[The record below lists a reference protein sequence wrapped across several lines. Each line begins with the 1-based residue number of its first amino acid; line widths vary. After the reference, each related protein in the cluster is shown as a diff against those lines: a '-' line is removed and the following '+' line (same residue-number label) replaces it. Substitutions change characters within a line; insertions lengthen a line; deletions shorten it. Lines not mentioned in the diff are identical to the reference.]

1 MALSIPERIA
11 QVAEHFARHDA
22 HGYSQP
28 NRGTGGTERV
38 TLSDGSTV
46 TVTSSDV
53 DCSEMVR
60 QCVNAA
66 LSGSHASPIVYLWT
80 GNEDEELRAQG
91 FVRMAYSPTAVRRG
105 DVLWVKGHT
114 GVALGNGRQADA
126 HGDEVGGITG
136 PRRGDQ
142 TGREVEVRDLRTWTY
157 IYRHT
162 DAGTAPIAATFRVTA
177 AGEANVR
184 DAPSMV
190 GKVTG
195 TLRPGERVECDG
207 WLEAEGRIWAT
218 YVAYSGRRRYVSLG
232 YAHNWVVV
240 S

>member
-1 MALSIPERIA
+1 MALSVPERIA
-11 QVAEHFARHDA
+11 QVAEHFAKHGS

-28 NRGTGGTERV
+28 NRGTGGVETIA
-38 TLSDGSTV
+38 LSDGTKV
-46 TVTSSDV
+46 TVTDSDV

-66 LSGSHASPIVYLWT
+66 LSGNYRAPIAYMWT

-91 FVRMAYSPTAVRRG
+91 FVRMAYSPAAVRRG
-105 DVLWVKGHT
+105 DILWVKGHT
-114 GVALGNGRQADA
+114 GVALGNGKQADA

-142 TGREVEVRDLRTWTY
+142 TGREVEVRDLRSWTY
-157 IYRHT
+157 IYRR
-162 DAGTAPIAATFRVTA
+162 AGSQAIAASFRATA
-177 AGEANVR
+177 AGETNAR
-184 DAPSMV
+184 PAPSMSATA
-190 GKVTG
+190 TG
-195 TLRPGERVECDG
+195 TLRPGEYVECDG
-207 WLEAEGRIWAT
+207 FLEAEGRIWAT
-218 YVAYSGRRRYVSLG
+218 YLNYKGQRRYISLG

>member
-46 TVTSSDV
+46 TVTDSDV

-66 LSGSHASPIVYLWT
+66 LSGNYRSPIVYMFT

-91 FVRMAYSPTAVRRG
+91 FVRMAYDPARVRRG
-105 DVLWVKGHT
+105 DVLWVSGHT
-114 GVALGNGRQADA
+114 GIALGDGLQADA
-126 HGDEVGGITG
+126 HGDEAGGITG
-136 PRRGDQ
+136 PRSGDQ
-142 TGREVEVRDLRTWTY
+142 TGREVEVRDLRSWTY
-157 IYRHT
+157 IYRHA

-184 DAPSMV
+184 DAPSMG

>member
-1 MALSIPERIA
+1 MALSVPERIA
-11 QVAEHFARHDA
+11 QVAEHFARHDS
-22 HGYSQP
+22 HGYSQN

-46 TVTSSDV
+46 TVTDSDV

-60 QCVNAA
+60 QCVNCA
-66 LSGSHASPIVYLWT
+66 LSGNYRSPIVYMFT

-142 TGREVEVRDLRTWTY
+142 TGREVEVRELRSWTY
-157 IYRHT
+157 IYRR
-162 DAGTAPIAATFRVTA
+162 AGSQAVAASFRATA
-177 AGEANVR
+177 AGETNAR
-184 DAPSMV
+184 PAPSMSSTA
-190 GKVTG
+190 TG
-195 TLRPGERVECDG
+195 TLRPGEYVECDG

-218 YVAYSGRRRYVSLG
+218 YLNYKGQRRYISLG

>member
-1 MALSIPERIA
+1 MALTIPERIA
-11 QVAEHFARHDA
+11 QVAEHFARHDS

-66 LSGSHASPIVYLWT
+66 LSGNYRAPIAYLWT

-91 FVRMAYSPTAVRRG
+91 FVRMAYDPARVRRG

-142 TGREVEVRDLRTWTY
+142 TGREVEVRDLRSWTY

-162 DAGTAPIAATFRVTA
+162 DTGTAPIAATFRVTA

-184 DAPSMV
+184 DAPSMS
-190 GKVTG
+190 GAVTG

>member
-1 MALSIPERIA
+1 MALTIPERIA

-46 TVTSSDV
+46 TVTDSDV

-66 LSGSHASPIVYLWT
+66 ISGSHASPIVYLWT

-126 HGDEVGGITG
+126 HGDESGGITG
-136 PRRGDQ
+136 PRSGDQ
-142 TGREVEVRDLRTWTY
+142 TGHEVEVRELRSWSY

-184 DAPSMV
+184 DAPSMG

>member
-1 MALSIPERIA
+1 MALSVPERIA
-11 QVAEHFARHDA
+11 QVAEHFARHDS

-28 NRGTGGTERV
+28 NRGTGGTEQV
-38 TLSDGSTV
+38 TLSDGTEV
-46 TVTSSDV
+46 TVTDSDV

-60 QCVNAA
+60 QCVNCA
-66 LSGSHASPIVYLWT
+66 LSGNYRAPIAYMWT

-142 TGREVEVRDLRTWTY
+142 TTHEVEVRDLRSWTY
-157 IYRHT
+157 IYRR
-162 DAGTAPIAATFRVTA
+162 AGSQAIAASFRATA
-177 AGEANVR
+177 AGETNAR
-184 DAPSMV
+184 PAPSMSSTA
-190 GKVTG
+190 TG
-195 TLRPGERVECDG
+195 TLRPGEYVECDG

-218 YVAYSGRRRYVSLG
+218 YLNYKGQRRYISLG

-240 S
+240 L